1 MDIFAFFPTIALAC
15 YLVILFSVLGMRSSA
30 LKKAFVVMLFVH
42 IMWTLG
48 SVCMRW
54 GIWPSLEMWFHVS
67 LSGIYLIPVASL
79 IFMEQYLYGKTG
91 KSSIILLIVDLV
103 AYLSNLLT
111 DGWMVPAPNPVY
123 TEKGVQ
129 FIYDDIGIQSAIPY
143 IGYVAVYVYFIL
155 FLRKAV
161 KNGLLQKREYYVV
174 ITGKTLLLLGNLFI
188 NIPALSGIPIDM
200 AMGIPDAISIMLL
213 VCMSSKFRTYREAF
227 RSNNRMFRLVISVAL
242 TFVFLIP
249 CQTFIDS
256 IRLSWFTNRSE
267 YLLAIAALL
276 FYIITYRIITHLVES
291 VFIKDGE
298 FQMIRLDEFQKRCH
312 QTLDKERIHDLIK
325 NTAKD
330 WLEAEWTELLL
341 WNETA
346 NAFIAGSLLP
356 DGQTLMLPNN
366 PQLMEFIKKH
376 KQGIL
381 LGEIIE
387 NGLNPK
393 VVIYLRELKRR
404 GVTLLQP
411 FFSENELYAILIVAK
426 GRRKYFGL
434 ERRSLEMMAKL
445 SMDALHNASLY
456 EEVYRESRTD
466 ALIGIGNR
474 KYFYEIFSKLINDR
488 SCLPLTVVMV
498 KLDDLRICN
507 RLYGTEGGDRAL
519 KRVAA
524 LLQEKIGRR
533 NAVFRYSATE
543 FLVIMENID
552 EKTAKKFAEEVR
564 LQVMQVDDIVDF
576 NQLTITVSAGVCTT
590 NKEEEI
596 NDSLLDNCAKA
607 LFTAQQKGK
616 NRVIVYGEDSVAESV
631 ALSNRMFS
639 AYEAVFRALTAV
651 IDAKDHYTAM
661 HSKNVSFYAAE
672 LARAMGLSPEEVE
685 IVREAGLL
693 HDIGKIGIPE
703 AVLQKPGRLTNEEFA
718 IMKTHVEQSVDILHH
733 LAGME
738 YILPAVLGHHEKY
751 DGSGY
756 PFGIAGEN
764 IPMTGRILNVVDS
777 FDAMMSARPYKPPYP
792 VDFALHQLQVAS
804 GTQFD
809 PKVAEVFAELI
820 KSGKVMVRKN
830 GPSI

>member
-30 LKKAFVVMLFVH
+30 LKRAFVAMLFVH

-48 SVCMRW
+48 SVCMRL
-54 GIWPSLEMWFHVS
+54 GIWPSLKMWFHVS
-67 LSGIYLIPVASL
+67 LSGIYLIPVVSL

-91 KSSIILLIVDLV
+91 KTSIILFVVDLV

-129 FIYDDIGIQSAIPY
+129 FVYEDIGIQSAIPY
-143 IGYVAVYVYFIL
+143 IGYVGVFVYFII

-161 KNGLLQKREYYVV
+161 KNGLLRKKEYYVI

-200 AMGIPDAISIMLL
+200 AMGIPDAFSIMLL

-227 RSNNRMFRLVISVAL
+227 GSNNRRFRLVISVAL
-242 TFVFLIP
+242 TFAFLVP

-256 IRLSWFTNRSE
+256 IQLPWIANRSE
-267 YLLAIAALL
+267 YLLAISALL
-276 FYIITYRIITHLVES
+276 FYIVTYKVITHLVES

-298 FQMIRLDEFQKRCH
+298 FQMLRLDEFQKRCH
-312 QTLDKERIHDLIK
+312 QTLNKDLIHNLIK
-325 NTAKD
+325 NTAKA

-346 NAFIAGSLLP
+346 NAFASENLLP
-356 DGQTLMLPNN
+356 DGQTLVLPNN
-366 PQLMEFIKKH
+366 PQLVEFIKRN

-381 LGEIIE
+381 LGEIAE

-393 VVIYLRELKRR
+393 VAIYVRELKRR
-404 GVTLLQP
+404 GVAVLQP
-411 FFSENELYAILIVAK
+411 FFMENELYAVLIVAK
-426 GRRKYFGL
+426 GRRKYYGL
-434 ERRSLEMMAKL
+434 ERRSLEIMAKL
-445 SMDALHNASLY
+445 SMDSLHNAKLY
-456 EEVYRESRTD
+456 EDVYRESRTD

-474 KYFYEIFSKLINDR
+474 KYFYEIFNKIKNNQS
-488 SCLPLTVVMV
+488 SLPLTIVMV

-519 KRVAA
+519 KKIAA
-524 LLQEKIGRR
+524 LLQEKIGRK
-533 NAVFRYSATE
+533 NTVFRYGATE
-543 FLVIMENID
+543 FLVIMENTD
-552 EKTAKKFAEEVR
+552 EETAKNFAEEIR
-564 LQVMQVDDIVDF
+564 LQVMQIDDIVDF
-576 NQLTITVSAGVCTT
+576 NQLTITVSAGVCTA
-590 NKEEEI
+590 KEEGEI
-596 NDSLLDNCAKA
+596 NESLLDNCAKA

-616 NRVIVYGEDSVAESV
+616 NKVVVYGEDSVAESV

-672 LARAMGLSPEEVE
+672 LARALKLSPEEIE

-756 PFGIAGEN
+756 PFGIAGED

-809 PKVAEVFAELI
+809 PEVAEVFIELI
-820 KSGKVMVRKN
+820 KSGKVTVRKN